1 MFNEQNIQSQQKKQF
16 LENVVIKLQ
25 NNSNVANDHP
35 LIVNIQNQI
44 NSL

>member
-1 MFNEQNIQSQQKKQF
+1 MFNGQNIQPEQKKQF
-16 LENVVIKLQ
+16 LENVVVKLQ
-25 NNSNVANDHP
+25 NSSNVANDHP